1 MYSIERVVVDV
12 EVVAVIVLPC
22 LLFFFDFL
30 VRGSVPSPLPSAST
44 DSAGSDA
51 GNTTLSAGCVRLCK
65 RESGRSL
72 GIAER
77 TLREITWVVA
87 CINYMS
93 NYKIITKE

>member
-1 MYSIERVVVDV
+1 MYSIERVVVEV
-12 EVVAVIVLPC
+12 EVIVLPC
-22 LLFFFDFL
+22 LLFFFFDFL
-30 VRGSVPSPLPSAST
+30 GRGSVPSPLPSAST

-77 TLREITWVVA
+77 TLREIT
-87 CINYMS
+87 
-93 NYKIITKE
+93 